1 MKPKTKRQ
9 RRVPDRVSGL
19 PEHDRISGLPDALL
33 CHILSFLQTI
43 YAVRTC
49 VLSTRWK
56 NIWESVPNLD
66 FDSGPFRKSAKLKTV
81 GDHVLFFRNSSNIQ
95 RFRLNWNYNGIDQ
108 SCINGWIHTAMKRN
122 VVELDLFVNSRL
134 HCHFFE
140 LPKSIFM
147 CKTLMILKLRSN
159 FTANNIPASG
169 CFPNLKFLHVTV
181 DHYICTDSMVKLFSS
196 CPVLEDL
203 TIDGHLTWSASV
215 LEIAAPAL
223 KTLSIC
229 CNIWYPGGQYNY
241 SINCPKLE
249 NFVLKGNVLANY
261 YLGQAESL
269 VKANIELLRH
279 FSKKESGFSL
289 VTALLAGVSN
299 VNFLCFSAHCF
310 EVGSLP
316 AYENLRQLKLVIHDC
331 FCWELLT
338 ELLKRSPILES
349 LVLECEVGGCP
360 QEDSDNDEGSLYEED
375 SESEEGSEHEEGS
388 ENERKSDHE
397 EGSVNEQGSE
407 HQWNPPD
414 CVPKCC
420 LLHLKIVSI
429 RGFMGERDELEV
441 AKYLLKYGQVLNKMT
456 ISMEDLDV
464 NEKEKIYKEFL
475 MVPRGSRTSIVEF
488 I

>member
-316 AYENLRQLKLVIHDC
+316 AFGNLSKLRLVLYKC
-331 FCWELLT
+331 FPWELLT
-338 ELLKRSPILES
+338 ELLSRSPHLQY
-349 LVLECEVGGCP
+349 LVLEHSDASCNKK
-360 QEDSDNDEGSLYEED
+360 DSKYGAD
-375 SESEEGSEHEEGS
+375 SEPYEGPKPRWRAPELVPSCLESNLETISIEGFKGQL
-388 ENERKSDHE
+388 NT
-397 EGSVNEQGSE
+397 
-407 HQWNPPD
+407 
-414 CVPKCC
+414 
-420 LLHLKIVSI
+420 
-429 RGFMGERDELEV
+429 MEV
-441 AKYLLKYGQVLNKMT
+441 AKYFLRNCEVLKKLTLSSDPLCEEMQALH
-456 ISMEDLDV
+456 
-464 NEKEKIYKEFL
+464 KELL
-475 MVPRGSRTSIVEF
+475 MVPKVSKACVVNF
-488 I
+488 V